1 MGRSFISVNQ
11 NHKEKID
18 KFECI
23 KTPKTAK
30 MKNWGKYLSMCG
42 RKKLLLM
49 NKEPL
54 QINDEK
60 SNQLGR

>member
-1 MGRSFISVNQ
+1 MCQ

-18 KFECI
+18 NFECI

-30 MKNWGKYLSMCG
+30 MKNWEEYLSMCG
-42 RKKLLLM
+42 RKILLFT
-49 NKEPL
+49 NKGHL

-60 SNQLGR
+60 GNQLDR

>member
-1 MGRSFISVNQ
+1 MHQ
-11 NHKEKID
+11 D
-18 KFECI
+18 
-23 KTPKTAK
+23 TKTAK
-30 MKNWGKYLSMCG
+30 MKNWEKYLSMCG

-49 NKEPL
+49 NKGPL